1 MNFKKIKKFTFAL
14 TLALGFAGAPGL
26 SSLSTVQ
33 AQDRPRS
40 QQRELDR
47 MERQKE
53 LDRMERQ
60 RIFIMERGAF
70 REGFRRGWDDARRG
84 LRPNPRRHR
93 MYHMGDRFQRRDF
106 RMGYERG
113 FRRG

>member
-26 SSLSTVQ
+26 LSLPTVQ
-33 AQDRPRS
+33 AQNRPRS
-40 QQRELDR
+40 QQRERDR
-47 MERQKE
+47 METQK
-53 LDRMERQ
+53 
-60 RIFIMERGAF
+60 IFIMERGAF
-70 REGFRRGWDDARRG
+70 NEGFRRGWADARRG

-106 RMGYERG
+106 RMGYEQG

>member
-40 QQRELDR
+40 QQRERDR
-47 MERQKE
+47 MEK
-53 LDRMERQ
+53 Q
-60 RIFIMERGAF
+60 RIFIMERSAF
-70 REGFRRGWDDARRG
+70 REGFRRGWADARRG

>member
-1 MNFKKIKKFTFAL
+1 MDFKKIKKFTFAL
-14 TLALGFAGAPGL
+14 TLALGFVGAPGL
-26 SSLSTVQ
+26 SSLTTVQ

-40 QQRELDR
+40 QQRER
-47 MERQKE
+47 
-53 LDRMERQ
+53 DRMERQ

-70 REGFRRGWDDARRG
+70 REGFRRGWADARRG

-93 MYHMGDRFQRRDF
+93 MYRMGDRLQRRDF

>member
-14 TLALGFAGAPGL
+14 ILALGVTGAPGL
-26 SSLSTVQ
+26 SSLTTVQ
-33 AQDRPRS
+33 AQDQPRS
-40 QQRELDR
+40 QQMERDR
-47 MERQKE
+47 METQK
-53 LDRMERQ
+53 
-60 RIFIMERGAF
+60 IFIMERGAF
-70 REGFRRGWDDARRG
+70 REGFRRGWADARRG

>member
-14 TLALGFAGAPGL
+14 SLALGFAGAPVL

-40 QQRELDR
+40 QQRERDR
-47 MERQKE
+47 MEE
-53 LDRMERQ
+53 Q
-60 RIFIMERGAF
+60 RIFIMERSAF
-70 REGFRRGWDDARRG
+70 REGFRRGWADARRG

-93 MYHMGDRFQRRDF
+93 MYNMGDRFQRRDF

>member
-14 TLALGFAGAPGL
+14 TLALGFAGAPVL
-26 SSLSTVQ
+26 SSLTTVQ

-40 QQRELDR
+40 QQRGRDR
-47 MERQKE
+47 REPQK
-53 LDRMERQ
+53 
-60 RIFIMERGAF
+60 IFIMERGAF
-70 REGFRRGWDDARRG
+70 REGFRRGWTDARRG

-93 MYHMGDRFQRRDF
+93 MYIMGDRFQRRDF

-113 FRRG
+113 FRRA

>member
-14 TLALGFAGAPGL
+14 TLALGFAGAPVL
-26 SSLSTVQ
+26 SSLTTVQ

-40 QQRELDR
+40 QQRERDR
-47 MERQKE
+47 METQK
-53 LDRMERQ
+53 
-60 RIFIMERGAF
+60 IFIMERGAF
-70 REGFRRGWDDARRG
+70 REGFRSGWADARRG

-106 RMGYERG
+106 RMGYQRG
-113 FRRG
+113 FRRA

>member
-26 SSLSTVQ
+26 SSLPTVQ
-33 AQDRPRS
+33 AQDQPRS
-40 QQRELDR
+40 QQKERDR
-47 MERQKE
+47 MKG
-53 LDRMERQ
+53 Q

-70 REGFRRGWDDARRG
+70 HEGFRSGWADARRG
-84 LRPNPRRHR
+84 LRHNPQRHR
-93 MYHMGDRFQRRDF
+93 MYRMGDRFQRRDF

>member
-1 MNFKKIKKFTFAL
+1 MHFNKIKKFIFAL
-14 TLALGFAGAPGL
+14 TLALGFAGAPVL
-26 SSLSTVQ
+26 SSLPTVQ

-40 QQRELDR
+40 QQRERDR
-47 MERQKE
+47 MGGQK
-53 LDRMERQ
+53 
-60 RIFIMERGAF
+60 IFIMERGAF
-70 REGFRRGWDDARRG
+70 NEGFRRGWADARRG

>member
-1 MNFKKIKKFTFAL
+1 MNFKKIKNFTFAL

-26 SSLSTVQ
+26 SSLPTVQ

-40 QQRELDR
+40 QQL
-47 MERQKE
+47 ER
-53 LDRMERQ
+53 DRMERQ

-70 REGFRRGWDDARRG
+70 REGFRRGWADARRG
-84 LRPNPRRHR
+84 LRPNPGRRR
-93 MYHMGDRFQRRDF
+93 IYRMGDRLQRRDF

>member
-1 MNFKKIKKFTFAL
+1 MNFKKIKNFTFGL
-14 TLALGFAGAPGL
+14 TLALVFAGAPVLSGL
-26 SSLSTVQ
+26 LTVQ

-40 QQRELDR
+40 QQWERDR
-47 MERQKE
+47 MEK
-53 LDRMERQ
+53 Q

-93 MYHMGDRFQRRDF
+93 MYRMGDRLQRRDF

>member
-14 TLALGFAGAPGL
+14 TLALSFAGAPGL

-40 QQRELDR
+40 QQRERDR
-47 MERQKE
+47 MER
-53 LDRMERQ
+53 ER
-60 RIFIMERGAF
+60 ILIIERGAF
-70 REGFRRGWDDARRG
+70 REGFRRGWADARRG

-93 MYHMGDRFQRRDF
+93 IYHMGDRFQRRDF

>member
-33 AQDRPRS
+33 AQDRPPS
-40 QQRELDR
+40 QQRERDR
-47 MERQKE
+47 MEK
-53 LDRMERQ
+53 Q
-60 RIFIMERGAF
+60 RIIIMERSAF
-70 REGFRRGWDDARRG
+70 REGFRRGWADARRG

>member
-1 MNFKKIKKFTFAL
+1 MNFNKIKKFTFAL
-14 TLALGFAGAPGL
+14 IIALGFAGAPGL

-33 AQDRPRS
+33 AQDRSRS
-40 QQRELDR
+40 QQREWDR
-47 MERQKE
+47 MQG
-53 LDRMERQ
+53 Q
-60 RIFIMERGAF
+60 RIYIMERRAF
-70 REGFRRGWDDARRG
+70 QEGFRRGWADARRG

>member
-1 MNFKKIKKFTFAL
+1 MNFNKIKKFTFAL

-26 SSLSTVQ
+26 SSLPTVQ
-33 AQDRPRS
+33 AQDRPHS
-40 QQRELDR
+40 QQRERDR
-47 MERQKE
+47 MEA
-53 LDRMERQ
+53 Q

-70 REGFRRGWDDARRG
+70 RERLRRGWADARRG
-84 LRPNPRRHR
+84 LRPNPQRHR